1 MSINILKDDLE
12 YIANY
17 NLPYEKLKGNTVFVT
32 GATGLIGFQLI
43 KALLAIGDIQ
53 IVALIR
59 NLNKAQKIYTKEE
72 MQHISFVIGDIVEE
86 INIDV
91 QIDYIFHCAAVTTS
105 KTMINNPVETIITS
119 VNTLFC
125 SFKKSNLPFTTLSF
139 SILYSAWMILLS
151 YVKKVYC
158 LSLRMGSNN
167 SMPVFSSSNRI
178 LLVEFFPDQVT
189 SNIFAPV
196 DFTTNGFAST
206 TRPLVYRISATAS
219 YSFLKAA
226 SNFNLG
232 IIIISLEYFH
242 QFFLTG
248 NAK

>member
-91 QIDYIFHCAAVTTS
+91 S
-105 KTMINNPVETIITS
+105 E
-119 VNTLFC
+119 
-125 SFKKSNLPFTTLSF
+125 
-139 SILYSAWMILLS
+139 
-151 YVKKVYC
+151 
-158 LSLRMGSNN
+158 
-167 SMPVFSSSNRI
+167 
-178 LLVEFFPDQVT
+178 
-189 SNIFAPV
+189 
-196 DFTTNGFAST
+196 
-206 TRPLVYRISATAS
+206 
-219 YSFLKAA
+219 
-226 SNFNLG
+226 
-232 IIIISLEYFH
+232 
-242 QFFLTG
+242 
-248 NAK
+248 